1 MVNDHFKYST
11 SDAANITVWQQP
23 EIIRWMQIVTDSYQ
37 QLLGRNLIDVI
48 DVIDAIETPEQLSQ
62 ALFQAPFVLVSHGTQ
77 ANPIF
82 NYGNQTALQLWS
94 LSWDEFI
101 QTPSAASA
109 ETIAREERSVMLQ
122 QAKEQGYIE
131 NYQGVRISSKGKRF
145 LIKQATLWNL
155 TDESGQKCGQAATF
169 PRWEWL

>member
-1 MVNDHFKYST
+1 M
-11 SDAANITVWQQP
+11 NIPVWQQP
-23 EIIRWMQIVTDSYQ
+23 EIIRWMQIVTANYR
-37 QLLGRNLIDVI
+37 QLLGKNLVDSV
-48 DVIDAIETPEQLSQ
+48 DTPEQLSK
-62 ALFQAPFVLVSHGTQ
+62 ALFYAPFVLVSHGTQ

-101 QTPSAASA
+101 KTPSAVSA
-109 ETIAREERSVMLQ
+109 EPIAREERAMMLQ

-145 LIKQATLWNL
+145 LIKQVTLWNL
-155 TDESGQKCGQAATF
+155 TDESGQKCGQAATY
-169 PRWEWL
+169 PSWEWL